1 MSLENDPLHYFRIE
15 AQELLEQISHG
26 LFSVEEGSA
35 DPKLVSQLFRYA
47 HTLKGAARV
56 VGQTRMAEIAHAVED
71 ALSPF
76 RDSGEELP
84 ADSVPE
90 FMFLVRRMGEELM
103 KLHAP
108 APSEPEPAVR
118 PEEALAA
125 SLQAP
130 SALEAP
136 PPVAAQPMAGQHASG
151 GAPTDE
157 VVRVEL
163 GKLDSLLEGLSEAV
177 VQLGGLR
184 GVVEALAQAQKGVDS
199 LLEQLTAPAVAGGS
213 KSKEHARW
221 LSKVIGSTEDV
232 RSSLVR
238 AGRQLGGGLG
248 QVESELGRLRDSANS
263 LRLVPAEALFGPMKL
278 AAREAASALGR
289 SVEVLTEG
297 GDIQLDGHV
306 VAALRQALLHV
317 ARNAVDHGLE
327 TPEERRALGKA
338 PTGRLTLRVE
348 RRGSRVAVHCEDD
361 GRGVD
366 LNRVRQVALQRGV
379 ASAEQLD
386 GMDEAGLMD
395 LLFQPGFST
404 ARSISDV
411 SGRGV
416 GMDVVKETALR
427 LKGDARMTSRPG
439 LGSRLSIEVPLD
451 LASLEVLGVEAAGNN
466 WMLPLEALSGA
477 VHLPSEAIS
486 WTGSRAS
493 VLYEGQV
500 LPFLPLTEALGMQ
513 GAQQR
518 PRTWSVLIL
527 SAGSLGQAAV
537 GVERLLGVSRRVS
550 RQLPASIPSLPL
562 VAGAS
567 FDAQGLPLLLLDA
580 SGLVRRVQSGTTTAP
595 AAVRTLRKPTI
606 LVVDDSVTTRMLE
619 KSILEA
625 AGYTVEL
632 AASGEEGLEKVQRGG
647 HALMISDV
655 EMPGMTGVELT
666 RRVRAIPALQNLPI
680 LMVSSLATEEDKQR
694 GREAGVSAYIVKG
707 EFQQHGYLDTV
718 ARLIALGRGKA

>member
-1 MSLENDPLHYFRIE
+1 V
-15 AQELLEQISHG
+15 ATQ
-26 LFSVEEGSA
+26 
-35 DPKLVSQLFRYA
+35 
-47 HTLKGAARV
+47 
-56 VGQTRMAEIAHAVED
+56 
-71 ALSPF
+71 
-76 RDSGEELP
+76 P
-84 ADSVPE
+84 A
-90 FMFLVRRMGEELM
+90 
-103 KLHAP
+103 
-108 APSEPEPAVR
+108 
-118 PEEALAA
+118 
-125 SLQAP
+125 
-130 SALEAP
+130 
-136 PPVAAQPMAGQHASG
+136 ASG
-151 GAPTDE
+151 GAPSDE

-184 GVVEALAQAQKGVDS
+184 GVVEALVQAQKGVDS
-199 LLEQLTAPAVAGGS
+199 LLEQLTAPSVSGGS
-213 KSKEHARW
+213 SKEHARW

-289 SVEVLTEG
+289 SVEVHTEG

-306 VAALRQALLHV
+306 VAALRQALMHV

-327 TPEERRALGKA
+327 LPDERRALGKS
-338 PTGRLTLRVE
+338 PTGRFSLRVE
-348 RRGSRVAVHCEDD
+348 RRGSRVAVHCQDD

-366 LNRVRQVALQRGV
+366 LNRVRQVALSRAV
-379 ASAEQLD
+379 ATAEELD
-386 GMDEAGLMD
+386 AMDEPALMD

-404 ARSISDV
+404 ARSVSDV

-427 LKGDARMTSRPG
+427 LKGEVRMTSRPG
-439 LGSRLSIEVPLD
+439 LGSCVTLEVPLD
-451 LASLEVLGVEAAGNN
+451 LASLEVLGVEAAGNH
-466 WMLPLEALSGA
+466 WLLPLEALSGA
-477 VHLPSEAIS
+477 VHMPAEAIS

-493 VLYEGQV
+493 VTYEGQV

-527 SAGSLGQAAV
+527 SAGSMGQAAV

-550 RQLPASIPSLPL
+550 RQLPASVPSLPL

-580 SGLVRRVQSGTTTAP
+580 SGLVRRVQSGATTAP
-595 AAVRTLRKPTI
+595 AVARATRRPTI

-666 RRVRAIPALQNLPI
+666 RRVRAIPALQSLPI
-680 LMVSSLATEEDKQR
+680 LMVSSLATDEDKQR

-718 ARLIALGRGKA
+718 ARLIASGRGKA

>member
-15 AQELLEQISHG
+15 AQELLEQLSHG
-26 LFSVEEGSA
+26 LFSVEEGST

-56 VGQTRMAEIAHAVED
+56 VGQTRMAEIAHAMED

-76 RDSGEELP
+76 RDSGEVLP

-108 APSEPEPAVR
+108 APSEPEPEPGQR
-118 PEEALAA
+118 PEELLAA
-125 SLQAP
+125 SLQAGGP
-130 SALEAP
+130 VLEAA
-136 PPVAAQPMAGQHASG
+136 PPVASQPASG
-151 GAPTDE
+151 GAPSDE

-184 GVVEALAQAQKGVDS
+184 AVVEALTQAQKGVDS
-199 LLEQLTAPAVAGGS
+199 LLEQLTAPAVSGGS
-213 KSKEHARW
+213 SKEHARW
-221 LSKVIGSTEDV
+221 LSKIIGSTEDV

-289 SVEVLTEG
+289 PVEVHTEG

-306 VAALRQALLHV
+306 VAALRQALMHV

-338 PTGRLTLRVE
+338 PTGRFTLSVE
-348 RRGSRVAVHCEDD
+348 RRGSRVAVHCQDD

-366 LNRVRQVALQRGV
+366 LNRVRQVALTRGL
-379 ASAEQLD
+379 ATAEQLD
-386 GMDEAGLMD
+386 AMDEPALLD

-404 ARSISDV
+404 ARSITDV

-427 LKGDARMTSRPG
+427 LKGEARMTSRPG
-439 LGSRLSIEVPLD
+439 LGSRVTVEVPLD
-451 LASLEVLGVEAAGNN
+451 LASLEVLGVESAGHQ
-466 WMLPLEALSGA
+466 WLLPLEALSGA
-477 VHLPSEAIS
+477 AHMPTETIS

-493 VLYEGQV
+493 ITYEGQV

-513 GAQQR
+513 GVQQR
-518 PRTWSVLIL
+518 PRAWSVLIL

-550 RQLPASIPSLPL
+550 RQLPASVPALPL

-580 SGLVRRVQSGTTTAP
+580 SGLVRRVQSGASSGPT
-595 AAVRTLRKPTI
+595 AVRVSRKPTI

-666 RRVRAIPALQNLPI
+666 RRVRAIPALQSLPI

-718 ARLIALGRGKA
+718 ARLIASGRGKA

>member
-1 MSLENDPLHYFRIE
+1 
-15 AQELLEQISHG
+15 
-26 LFSVEEGSA
+26 
-35 DPKLVSQLFRYA
+35 
-47 HTLKGAARV
+47 
-56 VGQTRMAEIAHAVED
+56 MAEIAHAVED

-76 RDSGEELP
+76 RDSGEVLP
-84 ADSVPE
+84 ADAVPE

-108 APSEPEPAVR
+108 APSAPEPEPAPR

-130 SALEAP
+130 LGLEAP
-136 PPVAAQPMAGQHASG
+136 PPVASQPASQSASG
-151 GAPTDE
+151 GAPADE

-184 GVVEALAQAQKGVDS
+184 GVVEALSQAQKGVDS
-199 LLEQLTAPAVAGGS
+199 LLEQLTAPSVSGGSS

-221 LSKVIGSTEDV
+221 LSKVMGSAEDV

-238 AGRQLGGGLG
+238 ASRQLGGGLG

-278 AAREAASALGR
+278 AAREAASSLGR
-289 SVEVLTEG
+289 SVEVHSEG

-327 TPEERRALGKA
+327 TPEERRALGKS

-348 RRGSRVAVHCEDD
+348 RHGSRVAVHCEDD

-379 ASAEQLD
+379 ATAEQLD
-386 GMDEAGLMD
+386 AMDEAGLMD

-404 ARSISDV
+404 ARAVSDV

-466 WMLPLEALSGA
+466 WLLPLEALSGA
-477 VHLPSEAIS
+477 VHLPAESIS

-493 VLYEGQV
+493 LTYEGQV

-513 GAQQR
+513 GVQQR

-550 RQLPASIPSLPL
+550 RQLPASVPALPL

-580 SGLVRRVQSGTTTAP
+580 SGLVRRVQAGTATAP
-595 AAVRTLRKPTI
+595 AAVRAVRKPTI

-680 LMVSSLATEEDKQR
+680 LMVSSLATDEDKQR

-718 ARLIALGRGKA
+718 ARLIASGRGKV